1 MKNRY
6 DRRIQE
12 GYIHSYIRGN
22 NKKVIFYDDED
33 RIDFLEKCKRFAK
46 QFDTKILEFVL
57 MDNHVHLQLHTSK
70 LTLFMKSLLMSY
82 VQTYNY
88 KHKSADK
95 LFKTPFSSAAKH
107 TDEWAIENMLYIL
120 KNPVKAGICEYPA
133 DFKWSSY
140 GFHYGGE
147 TLLKHFINVDTS
159 LIDTFFGRKEALD
172 YALSIYN
179 KGNPAVEL
187 KESASQMSSDNESCE
202 SEDYVGHSESQVK
215 PKPKKK
221 RKTPAHL
228 RFENGC
234 FFEGI
239 TTEKLCEELENVL
252 KGRSLFLLSKVDL
265 EELIRKLQRE
275 TRATYKQLAGISNL
289 NYDYVRQIC
298 NELP

>member
-33 RIDFLEKCKRFAK
+33 RIDFLEKCNRFAK

-70 LTLFMKSLLMSY
+70 LTPFMKSLLMSY

-88 KHKSADK
+88 KHKSSDK

-120 KNPVKAGICEYPA
+120 KNPVKARICDNPA

-140 GFHYGGE
+140 GFHYDGE

-159 LIDTFFGRKEALD
+159 LIDSFFGKKEALD

-187 KESASQMSSDNESCE
+187 KESASQMISD
-202 SEDYVGHSESQVK
+202 DESQV
-215 PKPKKK
+215 KPKKK

-239 TTEKLCEELENVL
+239 TTEKLCEELEHAL
-252 KGRSLFLLSKVDL
+252 KGRSLFLLTKYEL

-289 NYDYVRQIC
+289 NYDYIRQIC
-298 NELP
+298 KEFS